1 MRHLPN
7 LLTVANLF
15 FGCCAIAL
23 TLSAQNFSVLGMS
36 GDPLMVTEVPAVEQ
50 PYWGSLFILLAA
62 LCDALDG
69 VVARALKVHSPIGAD
84 LDSLADVVSFGV
96 APAMILYK
104 MLWAAAA
111 RQPDA
116 LDVSLW
122 STFPAFLI
130 AAFAALRLAR
140 FNVSAPRYGSS
151 AFEGMPTP
159 AVGLFIA
166 TLPMIQWYNPRGLGV
181 LLYNR
186 WLLLGIIAVLC
197 WAMVSRVRFLKGL
210 PASWKPAQAWPQAL
224 LVIAGLV
231 AIPVLGWAAGPV
243 VFGLYILLSF
253 MAPKATTPATNFNSS
268 SATPDAHLADA
279 QP

>member
-7 LLTVANLF
+7 LLTLANLF

-23 TLSAQNFSVLGMS
+23 TLSAQNFSVLGFA
-36 GDPLMVTEVPAVEQ
+36 GDPLMATEVPAVEQ
-50 PYWGSLFILLAA
+50 PYLGSLFIVLAA
-62 LCDALDG
+62 ICDALDG
-69 VVARALKVHSPIGAD
+69 AAARALKVHSPIGAD

-96 APAMILYK
+96 APAMMLYK

-130 AAFAALRLAR
+130 AVFAALRLAR
-140 FNVSAPRYGSS
+140 FNVSAPRYGG

-159 AVGLFIA
+159 AVGLFVA
-166 TLPMIQWYNPRGLGV
+166 SLPVVQWYNPLGLGPW
-181 LLYNR
+181 LLNR
-186 WLLLGIIAVLC
+186 WLLLSIIVVLC

-210 PASWKPAQAWPQAL
+210 PASWKPAQAWPQLL
-224 LVIAGLV
+224 LVVVGL
-231 AIPVLGWAAGPV
+231 ALIPLLGWAAAPAT
-243 VFGLYILLSF
+243 FLLYILLSLI
-253 MAPKATTPATNFNSS
+253 APKSPVPAAFAASP
-268 SATPDAHLADA
+268 TPDAHLADA

>member
-7 LLTVANLF
+7 LLTLANLF

-23 TLSAQNFSVLGMS
+23 TLSAQNFSVLGMA
-36 GDPLMVTEVPAVEQ
+36 GDPLLATEVPAVEQ
-50 PYWGSLFILLAA
+50 PYWGALFIGLAA

-69 VVARALKVHSPIGAD
+69 AAARALKVHSAIGAD

-96 APAMILYK
+96 APSMMLYK

-130 AAFAALRLAR
+130 AVFAALRLAR
-140 FNVSAPRYGSS
+140 FNVSAPRYGSG

-166 TLPMIQWYNPRGLGV
+166 SLPLVQWYNPLGLGAW
-181 LLYNR
+181 LFNR
-186 WLLLGIIAVLC
+186 WLLIGIVVLLC

-210 PASWKPAQAWPQAL
+210 PASWKPVQAWPQL
-224 LVIAGLV
+224 LLILAGL
-231 AIPVLGWAAGPV
+231 ALIPVLGWAAGPA
-243 VFGLYILLSF
+243 VFGLYILLSLV
-253 MAPKATTPATNFNSS
+253 APKAAAPVTNLASS
-268 SATPDAHLADA
+268 STPDAHLADA

>member
-7 LLTVANLF
+7 LLTLANLF
-15 FGCCAIAL
+15 FGCCAIAM
-23 TLSAQNFSVLGMS
+23 TLSAQNFSVLGMA
-36 GDPLMVTEVPAVEQ
+36 GDPLLATEVPATEQ
-50 PYWGSLFILLAA
+50 AYWGSLFIGLAA
-62 LCDALDG
+62 VCDMLDG
-69 VVARALKVHSPIGAD
+69 AVARALKVHSPIGAD

-96 APAMILYK
+96 APAMMLYK

-140 FNVSAPRYGSS
+140 FNVSAPRYGAG

-159 AVGLFIA
+159 AVGLFVA
-166 TLPMIQWYNPRGLGV
+166 SLPLVQWYNPMGLGPW
-181 LLYNR
+181 LFNR
-186 WLLLGIIAVLC
+186 WLLLGIIALLC
-197 WAMVSRVRFLKGL
+197 WAMVSKVRFLKGL
-210 PASWKPAQAWPQAL
+210 PASWKPAQAWPQIV
-224 LVIAGLV
+224 LVIAAIAL
-231 AIPVLGWAAGPV
+231 IPVMGWAAAPV
-243 VFGLYILLSF
+243 VFLLYILLSF
-253 MAPKATTPATNFNSS
+253 VAPKPATSS
-268 SATPDAHLADA
+268 LAPTAPDGHLADA